1 MMLRKVILISLIII
15 GVFVLVSPESF
26 YFFQNIPNEGGKIPK
41 ALTDP
46 TEDAAETLKSNFQ
59 KAFAFVGE
67 KIENLAFS
75 ADAFL
80 SKQKNDN
87 KTSNPIEEKIFF
99 GKINGQKTS
108 EPKTPTTGTSK
119 GGRGGSGGSGGG
131 ISDSGG
137 SQTINNNENT
147 NQANIP
153 QIIQNPNPI
162 TSEIPFDTLSLI
174 TKKQSDNR
182 VFMKYDDTSGKT
194 TSVTVQIRN
203 EEQILFTGQFFS
215 SSFETT
221 ITDFSATPHFI
232 DLVVEHPVYGQV
244 IATAFIPAG
253 NTDTVIYG
261 VFSKN

>member
-1 MMLRKVILISLIII
+1 MLRKILLISLIII

-26 YFFQNIPNEGGKIPK
+26 YFFQNIPNEGQKITK
-41 ALTDP
+41 DLTNP
-46 TEDAAETLKSNFQ
+46 TEDTAETLKNNFQ

-67 KIENLAFS
+67 KIEGLAFS
-75 ADAFL
+75 ADAFF

-87 KTSNPIEEKIFF
+87 KTSNPIEENIFF
-99 GKINGQKTS
+99 GKINGQKTTES
-108 EPKTPTTGTSK
+108 KTATTRTS
-119 GGRGGSGGSGGG
+119 SGGG
-131 ISDSGG
+131 GGG
-137 SQTINNNENT
+137 SQTINNNGNT
-147 NQANIP
+147 NQASAP
-153 QIIQNPNPI
+153 PIIQNPPNTNPI
-162 TSEIPFDTLSLI
+162 TNKIPFDTLSLI

-182 VFMKYDDTSGKT
+182 VLMKYDDTSGKT

-221 ITDFSATPHFI
+221 IMDLSATPHFI
-232 DLVVEHPVYGQV
+232 NLVVEHPVYGQV

-253 NTDTVIYG
+253 STDSVIYG